1 MAEPFLYLWPAAA
14 KFGRVVPKTKF
25 YEHGNVRTALHKKFV
40 GDIQRITWAYKLAD
54 DTVRLRGTAAVPE
67 IQVFTVEAKGADV
80 ADDVLTAIDKTV
92 HFPIVFE
99 VTGGDRVRTVAAQK
113 TLSGKAPA
121 IGAYYSTGWLPAD
134 AERQPLPTSIDL
146 NGLYETILSA
156 LLPMDVRAGETV
168 SEATGR
174 LDRAERLQ
182 REIVRLER
190 KLRTEPQLNRKIE
203 VRRQIRERTTVLTAL
218 TGPTPSNKD

>member
-1 MAEPFLYLWPAAA
+1 MTEPVLYLWPPAA

-40 GDIQRITWAYKLAD
+40 DDIQRITWAYKLAG
-54 DTVRLRGTAAVPE
+54 DTIRLHGTAAVPE
-67 IQVFTVEAKGADV
+67 IQVFIVEAKGADV
-80 ADDVLTAIDKTV
+80 SDDVLTAIDRTV

-99 VTGGDRVRTVAAQK
+99 ITGGDRVRTVAAQK
-113 TLSGKAPA
+113 TLGGKAPS
-121 IGAYYSTGWLPAD
+121 IGAYYSSGWLPAD

-146 NGLYETILSA
+146 NGLYEKILSA
-156 LLPMDVRAGETV
+156 LLPMDVRAGETA

-174 LDRAERLQ
+174 LDRAQRLQ
-182 REIVRLER
+182 REIAALGR

-203 VRRQIRERTTVLTAL
+203 LRRQLKERTVVLTEL
-218 TGPTPSNKD
+218 TGATPSD